1 MTLPNYMTLGRFLA
15 VPVIVYA
22 MIHGYLISAFL
33 IFLLAGLSDA
43 VDGAIARHLNQKS
56 TLGAW
61 LDPIADKALLVSVYI
76 VLGIL
81 GIVPDWL
88 VILVVSRDAFIIG
101 AVILSSVIGHPVRAD
116 PLFVSKANTA
126 AQIILAVLALAQLA
140 FDFHYPNLVNL
151 MILGTATLTVA
162 SAASYFVVWFN
173 HMNSSHHEPKG

>member
-1 MTLPNYMTLGRFLA
+1 MTLPNYITLGRFIA

-22 MIHGYLISAFL
+22 MIHEYLVTAFL

-43 VDGAIARHLNQKS
+43 VDGAIARHFNQKS

-81 GIVPDWL
+81 GTLPDWL

-101 AVILSSVIGHPVRAD
+101 AVILSSVLGHPVRAD

-140 FDFHYPNLVNL
+140 FDFQ
-151 MILGTATLTVA
+151 
-162 SAASYFVVWFN
+162 
-173 HMNSSHHEPKG
+173 